1 MNMAYF
7 HLLITS
13 NIACSFIYVLA
24 FASKSKFAPVSKIV
38 FFCYLLSIFSNYVA
52 FYLANY
58 ALALTFNT
66 NSNSSICEFLK

>member
-13 NIACSFIYVLA
+13 NIACSFVYLLA
-24 FASKSKFAPVSKIV
+24 FASKSKFAPVSKLV
-38 FFCYLLSIFSNYVA
+38 FFGYVLSFFLVLVV
-52 FYLANY
+52 FYSGTY
-58 ALALTFNT
+58 ALDLTFKT

>member
-13 NIACSFIYVLA
+13 NIACSFIYLLA
-24 FASKSKFAPVSKIV
+24 FASKSKFAPVSKLV
-38 FFCYLLSIFSNYVA
+38 FFGYLLSLFLVLVVSYSGTNV
-52 FYLANY
+52 LD
-58 ALALTFNT
+58 LTFKT

>member
-13 NIACSFIYVLA
+13 NIACSFVYLLA
-24 FASKSKFAPVSKIV
+24 FASKSKFAPVSKLV
-38 FFCYLLSIFSNYVA
+38 FFGYVLSFFLVLVVFWSGT
-52 FYLANY
+52 Y
-58 ALALTFNT
+58 ALDLTNT